1 MTTLQ
6 LNNLVKTASLS
17 KEELTL
23 LALAPVIGSGI
34 GGLGAGGYSVYKNL
48 SGEKEETAK
57 QVKRALKGMG
67 IGALSTSSLAGIYLL
82 SKYLGK
88 KLESSSHGHSEFR
101 GISNSDNPFRISNS
115 DNPLL

>member
-6 LNNLVKTASLS
+6 LNFVKTAALNE
-17 KEELTL
+17 EELTL
-23 LALAPVIGSGI
+23 LALAPVVGSAI

-48 SGEKEETAK
+48 SGEKEETSK
-57 QVKRALKGMG
+57 QLKRALKGMG

-82 SKYLGK
+82 GKYLGK
-88 KLESSSHGHSEFR
+88 KLKSSSNGHSGFR
-101 GISNSDNPFRISNS
+101 GISNSGNPFLISNS